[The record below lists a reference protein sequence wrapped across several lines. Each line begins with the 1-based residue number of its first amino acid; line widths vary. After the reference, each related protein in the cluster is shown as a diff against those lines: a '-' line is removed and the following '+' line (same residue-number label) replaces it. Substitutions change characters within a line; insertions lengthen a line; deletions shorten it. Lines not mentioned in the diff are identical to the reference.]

1 MSTENERSPSA
12 DSPAGPTD
20 RPQDPCRKL
29 YDQAAA
35 ELDRLREM
43 RVGDLVDG
51 TLDWVKRY
59 PGTGVTVAA
68 LVGFLVGRMI
78 RR

>member
-1 MSTENERSPSA
+1 MSSENEGSTSAESSA
-12 DSPAGPTD
+12 DAAD
-20 RPQDPCRKL
+20 RPQDACCKL
-29 YDQAAA
+29 YEQAAA

-43 RVGDLVDG
+43 SVGDLVDG
-51 TLDWVKRY
+51 ALDWVKRY
-59 PGTGVTVAA
+59 PGAGVTVAA

>member
-1 MSTENERSPSA
+1 MSSENEGSTSA
-12 DSPAGPTD
+12 ESPADQTQ
-20 RPQDPCRKL
+20 RPQDPCCKL
-29 YDQAAA
+29 YEQAAA

-43 RVGDLVDG
+43 TLGDVVDG
-51 TLDWVKRY
+51 ALEWVKRY

>member
-1 MSTENERSPSA
+1 MSSENEGSTSGQ
-12 DSPAGPTD
+12 SPAEQTEVA
-20 RPQDPCRKL
+20 QDPCREL
-29 YDQAAA
+29 FEQAAA
-35 ELDRLREM
+35 ELDRLRQM
-43 RVGDLVDG
+43 TLGDVVDRA
-51 TLDWVKRY
+51 LELVKRY

>member
-1 MSTENERSPSA
+1 MSSENEGSTSA
-12 DSPAGPTD
+12 DSPADAAD
-20 RPQDPCRKL
+20 RPQDPCCKL
-29 YDQAAA
+29 YERAAA
-35 ELDRLREM
+35 ELDRLREV